1 MRNDW
6 KCIWRKHHCGVPGLF
21 SLCSMNWI
29 YSAPVLGG
37 SFSNYQCCQFHL
49 QSKKLGCTI
58 GSSIAACNHLN
69 TLFFFFFF
77 FDWVGSS
84 LLRTG
89 FLQLRQAGAIL
100 HCSAWASPCSCF
112 SCCGARALGTR
123 ASVVV
128 GLVAPQHVGSSRTR
142 AQNRVPC
149 IGRWILNHCAT
160 REVLKHHFSCSRKC
174 KHSWIDPLQIFSN
187 NSTKDERRWDISK

>member
-77 FDWVGSS
+77 WLSWVFIAAHRFSPAAASRGYSS
-84 LLRTG
+84 LQCVG
-89 FLQLRQAGAIL
+89 FSLQLLLLLRSTGSRHAGF
-100 HCSAWASPCSCF
+100 SSC
-112 SCCGARALGTR
+112 
-123 ASVVV
+123 
-128 GLVAPQHVGSSRTR
+128 GL
-142 AQNRVPC
+142 
-149 IGRWILNHCAT
+149 
-160 REVLKHHFSCSRKC
+160 SCSTACGIFPDQGSKPC
-174 KHSWIDPLQIFSN
+174 PLHWQVDS
-187 NSTKDERRWDISK
+187 